1 MSNKRKPSSYSPP
14 KVISYG
20 KWQDVTFD
28 QGSSLAFQKE
38 SSVYE
43 PPPNN
48 VPQYR
53 LPGGGSPD

>member
-1 MSNKRKPSSYSPP
+1 MPINKNPPNYSPP

-28 QGSSLAFQKE
+28 QGSSLAFQKQ
-38 SSVYE
+38 SITYE

-48 VPQYR
+48 MPQYGGTK
-53 LPGGGSPD
+53 GGGD